1 MMDLIAFAV
10 GALMIIF
17 AIAFMIIVAAVFRN
31 RD

>member
-10 GALMIIF
+10 GALMI
-17 AIAFMIIVAAVFRN
+17 VATIGFLVILAGSFRN

>member
-10 GALMIIF
+10 GAVMIVFSIMMLVIL
-17 AIAFMIIVAAVFRN
+17 ANSFRN